1 MSDAASAA
9 VIRPRTGDL
18 PRVAHP
24 ARRGRPVLI
33 ASYYFPPD
41 AAVGALR
48 LARFARLLPEFG
60 WQPVVLTVRDE
71 LRDQGFDQQRLEGL
85 ENVEIVT
92 TGEWPRLWRRMR
104 ALASRARATARSIDP
119 MPSNTAA
126 ARSRRAGPV
135 LATVKRWIVSLVV
148 LFPDDK
154 KHWAGLAAVRAV
166 RLIRREK
173 IRHVLTS
180 GPPFSTHFVGVMS
193 KWFTGARWIADFRDP
208 WIDMLPDRFP
218 DSRCL
223 LSDAFERRMEALVVR
238 TADRVIVTTPRMR
251 DAFSRRYPGAG
262 SDKFVC
268 IPNGI
273 DSDKFE
279 PPVADRQ
286 LPFTITYA
294 GSLYFDRTPEPLFRA
309 VHDLLSSGRIT
320 QNDLRIQLIGRCD
333 NSNGIQT
340 QTLVAQYGLEPL
352 VRILGPVPY
361 HEALRLMRESHL
373 LLALAPE
380 RHRLVVP
387 AKLYDYL
394 GSGTRIL
401 AIAEEGA
408 TSDLVRETGSGAC
421 FSESD
426 ANGLRDFLSD
436 LINSGAFQ
444 SKRNEPASFP
454 QFSARH
460 LTSRLVALLA
470 PASINAV
477 GRVEVQ
483 G

>member
-1 MSDAASAA
+1 MRSAASAA
-9 VIRPRTGDL
+9 
-18 PRVAHP
+18 
-24 ARRGRPVLI
+24 VLI

-48 LARFARLLPEFG
+48 LGRFARLLPEFG
-60 WQPVVLTVRDE
+60 WQPIVLTVQDE
-71 LRDQGFDQQRLEGL
+71 LRDQGFDHGRLEGL
-85 ENVEIVT
+85 ETIEIVPT
-92 TGEWPRLWRRMR
+92 REWPRLWRRIRGIVSGLRLGNR
-104 ALASRARATARSIDP
+104 AIAPPISNSVASG
-119 MPSNTAA
+119 
-126 ARSRRAGPV
+126 SRRSGPV
-135 LATVKRWIVSLVV
+135 IATIKRWIVSLAV

-154 KHWAGLAAVRAV
+154 KHWAGRAAVTAV
-166 RLIRREK
+166 RLIRRDR

-180 GPPFSTHFVGVMS
+180 GPPFSTHFVGLAS
-193 KWFTGARWIADFRDP
+193 KWFTGARWLADFRDP

-218 DSRCL
+218 DTRSL
-223 LSDAFERRMEALVVR
+223 LSDALERRMESVVVR

-251 DAFSRRYPGAG
+251 DAFRLRYPRID

-273 DSDKFE
+273 DVDKFDTAGTHRQ
-279 PPVADRQ
+279 PP
-286 LPFTITYA
+286 LTITYA

-320 QNDLRIQLIGRCD
+320 QTDLRIQLIGRCD
-333 NSNGIQT
+333 SSNGVQT
-340 QTLVAQYGLEPL
+340 QTLVARYGLEPA
-352 VRILGPVPY
+352 VRILGTVPY
-361 HEALRLMRESHL
+361 DEALRLMRESHL

-408 TSDLVRETGSGAC
+408 TADLIRETESGVC

-426 ANGLRDFLSD
+426 SNGLREFLAE
-436 LINSGAFQ
+436 LITSRTFET
-444 SKRNEPASFP
+444 KRNEPESFP
-454 QFSARH
+454 QFNARY
-460 LTSRLVALLA
+460 LTSRLVALLS
-470 PASINAV
+470 PAATNAV
-477 GRVEVQ
+477 GEVEVQ